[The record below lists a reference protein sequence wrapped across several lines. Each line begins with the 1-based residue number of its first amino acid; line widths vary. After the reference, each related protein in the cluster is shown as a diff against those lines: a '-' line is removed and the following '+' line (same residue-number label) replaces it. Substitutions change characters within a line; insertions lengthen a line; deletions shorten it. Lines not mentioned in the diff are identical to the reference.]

1 MNSIKREW
9 SQCKICEH
17 YYDEEC
23 DKFVKKDCNF
33 KPSNDF
39 IQFLA
44 VNNLQLIQKYNDL
57 QPTLYFTEQDFDL
70 SLIEED
76 NEKRIDL
83 RNEDINNIIS
93 LLRSTKIGKTVFLS
107 ISEDVRNLIYNNDWI
122 MKFYFVKMAL
132 NKEYATQFTQYKL
145 DQRFDVKY
153 F

>member
-1 MNSIKREW
+1 MSSIKREW